1 MQDNLKLKLKNYT
14 NTERIDENDPGNKKT
29 SYYKRTND
37 GKQIL
42 RDMMSKYIP
51 ADVIEAKKQGFSS
64 PDASWFKGES
74 MDFVRKVIFG
84 ESNKTYEF
92 FDRESILSLV
102 DEHLTGKQN
111 RRLLIWSLL
120 NFEEFL
126 NQFNLQHPST

>member
-1 MQDNLKLKLKNYT
+1 MCRAVALKLNNLGKVVSLN
-14 NTERIDENDPGNKKT
+14 ENDVGRKSNKYFQK
-29 SYYKRTND
+29 TND

-51 ADVIEAKKQGFSS
+51 ADIIKAKKQGFSS

-74 MDFVRKVIFG
+74 MDFVRKVIWG
-84 ESNKTYEF
+84 KSNKTYEF

-126 NQFNLQHPST
+126 NQFNL